1 MKEKNKENKDE
12 KLLQWH
18 AAFYAGIQIELEDEA
33 QYLEFENEHM
43 LSSKPMQLDV
53 LIIKKDR
60 ERQIKKNI
68 GRIFRTYN
76 IIEYKSPDDS
86 LSIDDFY
93 KVYGYTCFYKSDTG
107 KVDEIKA
114 EELTI
119 TFVCRMYPRELV
131 KYLKMKNRTI
141 RKVESGIYYISDEL
155 FQIQLIVQKHL
166 SEETNLWLRSLTN
179 DLKERQRTEHLL
191 REYKRHEN
199 ERLYRSVMEI
209 IVRANEERFKVTNMC
224 DALDEILEYHFKG
237 KLEAGWQQGLEKG
250 LQEGRQKGLLEGRL
264 EGIQEGRQEGRLEGR
279 LEGRQEGKEN
289 SLLELISKK
298 LAKGKQLA
306 QIAEELETTEE
317 AILPLYNK
325 AKAVFEKE

>member
-1 MKEKNKENKDE
+1 MGEESKENREK

-18 AAFYAGIQIELEDEA
+18 TAFYAGIQIELEDEA

-53 LIIKKDR
+53 LIIKKDS
-60 ERQIKKNI
+60 ERQIQKNI

-76 IIEYKSPDDS
+76 IVEYKSPDDS

-119 TFVCRMYPRELV
+119 TFVCNRYPRKML
-131 KYLKMKNRTI
+131 KYLEKRHRTV

-155 FQIQLIVQKHL
+155 FQIQLIVQKQL

-179 DLKERQRTEHLL
+179 DLKERKRTEYLL

-237 KLEAGWQQGLEKG
+237 KLEAGWQQGLEQGKETG
-250 LQEGRQKGLLEGRL
+250 KINTLLSLVRDGLL
-264 EGIQEGRQEGRLEGR
+264 
-279 LEGRQEGKEN
+279 
-289 SLLELISKK
+289 S
-298 LAKGKQLA
+298 
-306 QIAEELETTEE
+306 AEE
-317 AILPLYNK
+317 A
-325 AKAVFEKE
+325 AKRTDMTVDEIQDLLLSWKED